1 MRTNVKQREVERHAR
16 PAGCYGVFSVR
27 GDGDAARAVFVVPEV
42 VSVEVELAGQH
53 VAPHVTTTTALHM
66 DYNTHRQHVG
76 DLCQRRRN
84 SDTMTHLNKQT
95 ISIKSA
101 LWISVA

>member
-27 GDGDAARAVFVVPEV
+27 GDGDAARAVVVPEV

-53 VAPHVTTTTALHM
+53 VAPHVTATTALHM
-66 DYNTHRQHVG
+66 DYNTRRQHVG

-84 SDTMTHLNKQT
+84 SDTLTHLNKL
-95 ISIKSA
+95 SIKSA
-101 LWISVA
+101 LWKSVA